1 MSGIP
6 GGRVVGAFGPQQGV
20 CGKKMQY
27 ANLHYIADRF
37 QWAINSQ
44 VHSPSKIRV
53 ELKANET

>member
-27 ANLHYIADRF
+27 ANNKKDGGMLIVKTVLCAF
-37 QWAINSQ
+37 ALAACI
-44 VHSPSKIRV
+44 K
-53 ELKANET
+53 